1 MKQESAQNGWKDEG
15 DNQVVEEEMK
25 REHGHV
31 GNGDKLGAN
40 RQCPHLDIIYRG
52 VLDFDF
58 DKLCSMSLS
67 MINCYTCLVYG
78 KYFQVGESPVQ
89 DYI

>member
-15 DNQVVEEEMK
+15 DNQAVEEEMK
-25 REHGHV
+25 REHGH
-31 GNGDKLGAN
+31 
-40 RQCPHLDIIYRG
+40 G

-67 MINCYTCLVYG
+67 MINCYACLVCG

>member
-1 MKQESAQNGWKDEG
+1 
-15 DNQVVEEEMK
+15 MK
-25 REHGHV
+25 RDHGHV

-40 RQCPHLDIIYRG
+40 SQCHHLDIIDRG

-67 MINCYTCLVYG
+67 MINCYACLVYG

-89 DYI
+89 DYIQQHNTYNRLD